1 MEKDDNTETS
11 KDDRHKPTNSTATS
25 TNVTGK
31 DIEVLETECE
41 QLIRSPEVNQAK
53 LMQLNF
59 SRFHKALQ

>member
-1 MEKDDNTETS
+1 MEKDNNTETS

-53 LMQLNF
+53 LM
-59 SRFHKALQ
+59 